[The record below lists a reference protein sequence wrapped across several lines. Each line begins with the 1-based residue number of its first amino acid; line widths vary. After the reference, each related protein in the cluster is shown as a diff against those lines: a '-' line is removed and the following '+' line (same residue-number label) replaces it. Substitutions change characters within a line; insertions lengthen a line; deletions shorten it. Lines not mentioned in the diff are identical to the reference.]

1 MNLARDRMCQAEEH
15 IARLQEQVREDEQR
29 IERLG
34 QMILERKRMLD
45 HLYDFF

>member
-1 MNLARDRMCQAEEH
+1 MNLPSDRMCRAAEH
-15 IARLQEQVREDEQR
+15 ITRLQAQVREDEKR

-34 QMILERKRMLD
+34 QMILERKELLE